1 MTSHDAVA
9 LARKRLRV
17 RKAGHTGTL
26 DPMAEGVLPVTLGA
40 ATKLSDLLTEKDKEY
55 RARVQ
60 LGFATDTGDAT
71 GKITARFDK
80 RVCLEEI
87 LLAARAFSGEIAQ
100 TPPMYSA
107 VKVGGK
113 KLYEL
118 ARKGIEIERAPRA
131 VTVYKLEISGFDEE
145 NQAFTMDVA
154 CSKGTYIRSLSADL
168 GQALGCGATLSALTR
183 TAAGPFRI
191 ETAVSPFAVTEAD
204 VLPVETVLGGF
215 AAVYPDAAAVAK
227 VKNGLRMRPEQLGIQ
242 RFSPDERFRIYENE
256 KSLIAL
262 GRALEKNGE
271 TLVALEK
278 TFWTE

>member
-1 MTSHDAVA
+1 
-9 LARKRLRV
+9 
-17 RKAGHTGTL
+17 
-26 DPMAEGVLPVTLGA
+26 MAEGVLPVLLGA

-60 LGFATDTGDAT
+60 LGFATDTGDVT
-71 GKITARFDK
+71 GQITARFEK

-118 ARKGIEIERAPRA
+118 ARKGIEIERAPRTA
-131 VTVYKLEISGFDEE
+131 TIYRLEISGFDEE

-154 CSKGTYIRSLSADL
+154 CSKGTYIRSLSSDL

-183 TAAGPFRI
+183 TAAGLFRI
-191 ETAVSPFAVTEAD
+191 ETAVSPFAVAEAD

-262 GRALEKNGE
+262 GRVIEKNGE